1 MRIDLRYIRRLEA
14 DGHLRRAFQVRRKAP
29 AYLMRPNA
37 FKIEEGTRPGEIS
50 RRFHEGL
57 KMRRDCGF
65 DLVVEGTRTDYKLP
79 SHRAT

>member
-1 MRIDLRYIRRLEA
+1 
-14 DGHLRRAFQVRRKAP
+14 
-29 AYLMRPNA
+29 MRPNA